1 MNLGIEGKT
10 AVVTASSR
18 GLGRAVADS
27 LAAEGVN
34 LAICARNKE
43 QLSRTADEIKKKYK
57 VEVFHKPCNVM
68 NADEVESFTREVVN
82 NFETVH
88 ILFANAGGPP
98 AGSVD
103 TIGIQDFE
111 EALQLNCLSTIRLVY
126 SFIPF
131 MKSQKWGR
139 IIASTSVTVKQP
151 MENLALSNVSRAGV
165 IPFIKGIADEYGHL
179 NITANSLAPGYIMT
193 DRVKDL
199 LEDRMSREGIS
210 FEEELQQLVSRI
222 PAGRAGKPEEFGA
235 LAAFLSSEHAGFING
250 TTMLIDGGMYRGIM

>member
-18 GLGRAVADS
+18 GLGRAVAES

-34 LAICARNKE
+34 LAICARNEE
-43 QLSRTADEIKKKYK
+43 QLSRTADEIKKKYN
-57 VEVFHKPCNVM
+57 VEVFHKPCNVR
-68 NADEVESFTREVVN
+68 DPDKVESFTRDVVN

-103 TIGIQDFE
+103 ALGITDFE
-111 EALQLNCLSTIRLVY
+111 EALQLNCISTIRLVY
-126 SFIPF
+126 AFLPF

-139 IIASTSVTVKQP
+139 IIASTSITVKQP
-151 MENLALSNVSRAGV
+151 MENLALSNVSRACV

-193 DRVKDL
+193 DRVKNLVQDS
-199 LEDRMSREGIS
+199 MSREGIS
-210 FEEELQQLVSRI
+210 YEEGLQSLISSI
-222 PAGRAGKPEEFGA
+222 PAGRAGTPEEFGA

>member
-18 GLGRAVADS
+18 GLGRAVAES

-34 LAICARNKE
+34 LAICARNEE
-43 QLSRTADEIKKKYK
+43 QLSRTADEIRKKYR
-57 VEVFHKPCNVM
+57 VEVFHKPCNVTDA
-68 NADEVESFTREVVN
+68 NEVKAFTREVVN

-98 AGSVD
+98 AGSLDVLG
-103 TIGIQDFE
+103 TTDFE
-111 EALQLNCLSTIRLVY
+111 DALQLNCISTIRLVY

-131 MKSQKWGR
+131 MKTQEWGR
-139 IIASTSVTVKQP
+139 IIASTSITVKQP
-151 MENLALSNVSRAGV
+151 IENLALSNVSRAGV

-179 NITANSLAPGYIMT
+179 NITANALAPGYIMT
-193 DRVKDL
+193 DRVKNL
-199 LEDRMSREGIS
+199 LKDRMSREGIS
-210 FEEELQQLVSRI
+210 FEEVLQSLISQI
-222 PAGRAGKPEEFGA
+222 PVGRAGKPEEFGA